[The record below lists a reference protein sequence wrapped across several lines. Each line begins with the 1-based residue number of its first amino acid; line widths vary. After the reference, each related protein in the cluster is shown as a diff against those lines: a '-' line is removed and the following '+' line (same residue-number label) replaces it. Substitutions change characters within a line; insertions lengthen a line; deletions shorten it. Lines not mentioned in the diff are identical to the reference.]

1 MGTWDALG
9 NLEQG
14 KTEGGRQP
22 LAGDG
27 YLSDSQADELRMKST
42 DTDEHIQQTILVA
55 DEKADS
61 EGTNVRDVE
70 EEYPDGGYRAWLA
83 VLGSFVGIFPIWG
96 TANALGAYE
105 GYISNHQLASSSAG
119 EVSWIFALHLIS
131 CFVGCVFSG
140 SYFDRNGGQKAII
153 VGSVLYVFGIFM
165 MSECTKLWHFILAFS
180 LSSGVGAG
188 ILTTPLIS
196 CVATWFN
203 KRRAAATSLA
213 TCGGSIGGIVIPVIL
228 RKMYVTIG
236 FKWAL
241 KVLSLVFLLCLTFAV
256 FFARERV
263 TPNPKPFDSYRD
275 GVRFYLSSSFNWRY
289 FLDKR
294 FLWCSLAFAFAENA
308 ICAIATYLSS
318 YIITRGFPPS
328 MPYNALTVVNAVGIF
343 GRYIPA
349 YLADRYFGRFNVVIV
364 MVVSAVIVNLAMLLP
379 FGGNIT
385 VVWVF
390 LCLYGFLTGS
400 IFSLTP
406 VCIGQ
411 ICRTADFGKYY
422 STAYLL
428 NAFITLPVLP
438 VGGAI
443 IGKGGIDNYNKFII
457 FASAMMLAGAACYII
472 SRTYCVGLRWAKF

>member
-1 MGTWDALG
+1 MGRWSVLG
-9 NLEQG
+9 NPDHE
-14 KTEGGRQP
+14 KAGGRLP
-22 LAGDG
+22 LVTDDYMRDG
-27 YLSDSQADELRMKST
+27 QTRELRMKPPVA
-42 DTDEHIQQTILVA
+42 DEDGAEEVLAA
-55 DEKADS
+55 DEKAAT
-61 EGTNVRDVE
+61 EATNELDVE
-70 EEYPDGGYRAWLA
+70 EEYPDGGYRAWLT

-105 GYISNHQLASSSAG
+105 GYISNHQLASSGAG
-119 EVSWIFALHLIS
+119 EVSWIFALHMIA

-203 KRRAAATSLA
+203 RRRAVATSLA
-213 TCGGSIGGIVIPVIL
+213 TCGGSIGGIVIPLIL
-228 RKMYVTIG
+228 RRMYVTIG
-236 FKWAL
+236 YKWAL
-241 KVLSLVFLLCLTFAV
+241 KVLALVFLVSLTFAA
-256 FFARERV
+256 FLARERV
-263 TPNPKPFDSYRD
+263 TPRPKPFRSHRD
-275 GVRFYLSSSFNWRY
+275 TIRFYLSTSFNWRY
-289 FLDKR
+289 FFDKR
-294 FLWCSLAFAFAENA
+294 FLWCTLAFAFAENA

-328 MPYNALTVVNAVGIF
+328 MPYNALTVVNAAGIL

-364 MVVSAVIVNLAMLLP
+364 MVLAAVIVNMAMLLP

-428 NAFITLPVLP
+428 NAVVTLPVLP

-443 IGKGGIDNYNKFII
+443 IGNGSIENYNKFII
-457 FASAMMLAGAACYII
+457 FASAMMLLGAVCYII
-472 SRTYCVGLRWAKF
+472 SRTYCVGLRWYKF